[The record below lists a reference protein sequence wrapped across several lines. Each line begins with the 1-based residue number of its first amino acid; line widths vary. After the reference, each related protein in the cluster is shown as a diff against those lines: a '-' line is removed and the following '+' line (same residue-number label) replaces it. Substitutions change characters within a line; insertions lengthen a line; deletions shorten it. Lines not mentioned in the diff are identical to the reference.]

1 MNPCTQYMK
10 ETRNLKHGVQ
20 AASAISKLL
29 VNDTSQLMNELM
41 HSPVSKIFQFQRSK
55 VHESRSMTLHCP
67 TLLLSI
73 EMWYLLDDHGP
84 NPTFIWLI
92 SIYLSMNIIYTIYIY
107 IHICVFV
114 NWNWA
119 YQIQK
124 WLKIVPFSLSPFLD
138 RKHDKVSID
147 PDGWDIQTIPNQG
160 AVNIML
166 PKLKMFRSCGCASGD
181 TSAASTP
188 RSAPTREPKICT
200 SMAIQRTWENRGTR
214 DVHHE

>member
-1 MNPCTQYMK
+1 MNSCTPLFPRYSNSSGLRSMSLDPW
-10 ETRNLKHGVQ
+10 RSAVQ
-20 AASAISKLL
+20 LCS
-29 VNDTSQLMNELM
+29 SQLRCD
-41 HSPVSKIFQFQRSK
+41 IY
-55 VHESRSMTLHCP
+55 SMIMGQIQLSFDSYLSTY
-67 TLLLSI
+67 LSI
-73 EMWYLLDDHGP
+73 YEYL
-84 NPTFIWLI
+84 
-92 SIYLSMNIIYTIYIY
+92 Y
-107 IHICVFV
+107 ICVFV

-138 RKHDKVSID
+138 RHHDKVSID